1 MIYNLL
7 NWWLNHK
14 HSNWISVVG
23 HLNDCFLWLAKK
35 IRSWENCDIPKSSIC
50 SSPSVYFIISL
61 DLFPSFYG
69 PNSLQYNLS
78 YSPSG
83 ELGVHGESIKED
95 ECSWWGW
102 RGVLQ
107 HGERGKFFIRVSA
120 RRKVWILR
128 ITV

>member
-35 IRSWENCDIPKSSIC
+35 IRSWKNCDIPKSSVC

-102 RGVLQ
+102 REEVFYSMVKGQ
-107 HGERGKFFIRVSA
+107 VSECEE
-120 RRKVWILR
+120 KSLDFKNHCLR
-128 ITV
+128 

>member
-102 RGVLQ
+102 REEVFYSMVKGQVFYQ
-107 HGERGKFFIRVSA
+107 SKWVWGEKFGF
-120 RRKVWILR
+120 
-128 ITV
+128 

>member
-14 HSNWISVVG
+14 HNNWISVVG

-35 IRSWENCDIPKSSIC
+35 KRSWENCDIPKSSIY

-78 YSPSG
+78 YSPSE
-83 ELGVHGESIKED
+83 ELEVHGESVKED
-95 ECSWWGW
+95 ECYWWGW
-102 RGVLQ
+102 KEEVFYSMVKGQVLYQ
-107 HGERGKFFIRVSA
+107 GKWVQGEKCGF
-120 RRKVWILR
+120 
-128 ITV
+128 